1 MTVQKAYISCGIR
14 ELTGLYRPAKAL
26 VEQIVSARGAPR
38 MFEDFIQV
46 IFSDNIDPGTTATKR
61 VSGGIRLA
69 NFIEK
74 NKLGKIMVTRPRI
87 NPNSGHNIQTWIWSV
102 NWKNMKEYASDNPAT
117 VPKTRAR

>member
-69 NFIEK
+69 DVIKKE
-74 NKLGKIMVTRPRI
+74 KLGSLVTTTPKR
-87 NPNSGHNIQTWIWSV
+87 NPNSDHKIQTWIWTV
-102 NWKNMKEYASDNPAT
+102 NWKGI
-117 VPKTRAR
+117 KTYLK